1 MASNSTARPLP
12 GRQPLARGFI
22 VRHQR
27 QRIIAALAAEIS
39 ERDYRAVTV
48 ADVVKRAGVSRNTFY
63 ENFAGKEICFL
74 EAQKFAISSA
84 LERVVEAAGQNEKW
98 PDQVAAGLAAFLRF
112 VAEEPSLARTCMVDA
127 VAAGPLA
134 AQCHQE
140 ALQPFVSLFKLG
152 RTVSLFGEELPET
165 IEEAVVGGIFWI
177 VYQRLT
183 RRSVEDVEQLLPEI
197 IEFALTPYLGAEA
210 ALEVAARRK
219 LAS

>member
-1 MASNSTARPLP
+1 MTSNSTVRPLP
-12 GRQPLARGFI
+12 GRQPLAREFV

-39 ERDYRAVTV
+39 ERDYPAVTV

-63 ENFAGKEICFL
+63 ENFAGKESCFL

-84 LERVVEAAGQNEKW
+84 LERVVEAAGESEKW
-98 PDQVAAGLAAFLRF
+98 PEQVAAGLAAFLRF

-134 AQCHQE
+134 AQCYQE

-152 RTVSLFGEELPET
+152 RTVSPFGEELPGT

-177 VYQRLT
+177 AYQRST
-183 RRSVEDVEQLLPEI
+183 RCSVEGVEQLLPELT
-197 IEFALTPYLGAEA
+197 EFALTPYLGAK
-210 ALEVAARRK
+210 AARELAFGKK

>member
-1 MASNSTARPLP
+1 MTSNSTRRPLP
-12 GRQPLARGFI
+12 GREPLAREFI
-22 VRHQR
+22 VHHQR

-48 ADVVKRAGVSRNTFY
+48 ADVVKRARVSRNTFY
-63 ENFAGKEICFL
+63 ENFAGKESCFL

-84 LERVVEAAGQNEKW
+84 LERVVEAAGESGEW
-98 PDQVAAGLAAFLRF
+98 PEQIAAGLAAFVHF
-112 VAEEPSLARTCMVDA
+112 VVEEPALARTCMVDA
-127 VAAGPLA
+127 VAAGPA
-134 AQCHQE
+134 AGECYQE

-152 RTVSLFGEELPET
+152 RTVSPFADELPET

-183 RRSVEDVEQLLPEI
+183 RSSVEDLEQLLPELT
-197 IEFALTPYLGAEA
+197 EFALTPYLGAEA
-210 ALEVAARRK
+210 ARDLAAGRK